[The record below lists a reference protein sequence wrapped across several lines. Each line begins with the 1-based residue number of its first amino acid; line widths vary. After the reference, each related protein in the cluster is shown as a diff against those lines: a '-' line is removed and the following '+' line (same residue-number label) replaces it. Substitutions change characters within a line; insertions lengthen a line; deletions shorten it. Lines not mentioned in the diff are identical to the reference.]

1 MEVGEKIN
9 SIKKKEEE
17 DTYTGVSES
26 RGHNSRKTDK
36 WRASRR
42 RESRAAVED
51 EVQVRGISH
60 GRRSFGAYSSREEEW
75 TPESFS
81 FVIRDGASCKNPL
94 DPRARDRRAFLA
106 LGERIS

>member
-1 MEVGEKIN
+1 MIAYEIHITQEVGEN
-9 SIKKKEEE
+9 RPNKKKE
-17 DTYTGVSES
+17 DTYTEVSES
-26 RGHNSRKTDK
+26 RGHNGRKTDK
-36 WRASRR
+36 WRASEFGAR

-81 FVIRDGASCKNPL
+81 SVIRDGASCKNPL
-94 DPRARDRRAFLA
+94 DPP
-106 LGERIS
+106 